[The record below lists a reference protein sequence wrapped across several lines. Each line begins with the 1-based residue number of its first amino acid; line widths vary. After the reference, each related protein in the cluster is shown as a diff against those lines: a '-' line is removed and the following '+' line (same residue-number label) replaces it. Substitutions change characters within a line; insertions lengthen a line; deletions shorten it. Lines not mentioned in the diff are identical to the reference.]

1 MKNAV
6 KTKILFVLEIYIDHH
21 ASIPQQMW
29 GSLQFGALFALE
41 NNIILLKE
49 ISNQLLAHLVTVMWR
64 SKWKFWPP
72 TEIWKYVFCKKL
84 YALECLKVCWQLT

>member
-6 KTKILFVLEIYIDHH
+6 KTKILFVLENYIDHH

-49 ISNQLLAHLVTVMWR
+49 Y
-64 SKWKFWPP
+64 P
-72 TEIWKYVFCKKL
+72 TSSWHI
-84 YALECLKVCWQLT
+84 